1 MSAPTTTPNSLGSSR
16 PSGSLAAVDL
26 GLYGVTVFAW
36 GASWIALK
44 LQVGVVAPEISV
56 LWRFAAGAIIMA
68 AWLAL
73 RGKPWRFPLVAHLRF
88 AAMGACLFCF
98 NFLFFYYGAKSI
110 PSGLMSVV
118 FSTAA
123 IVNLFLAALFLGA
136 PLRPRTLL
144 AAALGMA
151 GVGCLFWPEIVGA
164 DLNWA
169 AVGGL
174 GYCFLGTLFFCVGNI
189 VSLGTQARGIPV
201 LSANAWGMAYGSA
214 ILAVLGL
221 IRGQEFTVEP
231 TASYL
236 LALAYLAVIAS
247 VVAFAS
253 YLTLLGRIGAGRAG
267 YVTVMFPL
275 VALAISSVFEGYQW
289 SPIAAFGAV
298 LALSGNLLILT
309 GPKGQPKR

>member
-1 MSAPTTTPNSLGSSR
+1 MTAPTTASSPLRPGRSANALG
-16 PSGSLAAVDL
+16 AVDL

-56 LWRFAAGAIIMA
+56 LWRFAAGAAIMA
-68 AWLAL
+68 VWLAL
-73 RGKPWRFPLVAHLRF
+73 SGKPWRFSLKTHLRF

-98 NFLFFYYGAKSI
+98 NFLFFYYGAKTI
-110 PSGLMSVV
+110 PSGLLSVV

-136 PLRPRTLL
+136 PIGARTLF

-164 DLNWA
+164 ELNWA

-174 GYCFLGTLFFCVGNI
+174 GYCLLGTLFFCVGNV
-189 VSLGTQARGIPV
+189 VSAGTQQRGIPV
-201 LSANAWGMAYGSA
+201 LSANAWGMAYGSL

-221 IRGQEFTVEP
+221 VRGQDFIVEP
-231 TASYL
+231 TAAYL
-236 LALAYLAVIAS
+236 LSLAYLAVVAS

-267 YVTVMFPL
+267 YVTVMFPV
-275 VALAISSVFEGYQW
+275 VALAISSVFEGYSW
-289 SPIAAFGAV
+289 SLVAGVGVV

-309 GPKGQPKR
+309 GRPKS